1 MEWNAS
7 DFSASLC
14 FDSSVREVINDGTS
28 NSFMCMLNDAIGCKL
43 MFNCF
48 LTIGKNDLKA
58 IGQYQRGLSIF
69 LNGLCEMM
77 KGTPMRMGT
86 CLIFNFKIEEFIN
99 GIRYFYRIT
108 SKDDTSDSNFKAIR
122 LKLSIQ

>member
-14 FDSSVREVINDGTS
+14 FNGSVREVINDGAS
-28 NSFMCMLNDAIGCKL
+28 NGFVCMLNDAIGRKL

-58 IGQYQRGLSIF
+58 IGQ
-69 LNGLCEMM
+69 N
-77 KGTPMRMGT
+77 
-86 CLIFNFKIEEFIN
+86 
-99 GIRYFYRIT
+99 
-108 SKDDTSDSNFKAIR
+108 
-122 LKLSIQ
+122 